1 MASNYVFKDNTE
13 LILNALA
20 SATAE
25 GAQKMADTAVE
36 SVQYQILYGYK
47 DPHGEDGH
55 TEIVDTGALFDSIK
69 GDVKRQSQNL
79 YTIIVGTN
87 QPYAVY
93 VHNGT
98 RNSDGTIKLKARRF
112 ITDGINKARGDME
125 DILRAEMK
133 NA

>member
-13 LILNALA
+13 LVLNALA
-20 SATAE
+20 SATKE
-25 GAQKMADTAVE
+25 GAQKMADCAVD

-47 DPHGEDGH
+47 DPHGDDGH

-79 YTIIVGTN
+79 YTITVGTDRE
-87 QPYAVY
+87 YAVY

-98 RNSDGTIKLKARRF
+98 RYLKARRF
-112 ITDGINKARGDME
+112 ITDGINRARGDMG
-125 DILRAEMK
+125 DILLDEMK

>member
-1 MASNYVFKDNTE
+1 MANNYVFKDNTE
-13 LILNALA
+13 LVLNALA
-20 SATAE
+20 SATKE

-69 GDVKRQSQNL
+69 GDVQRQSQNL
-79 YTIIVGTN
+79 YTITVGTDRK
-87 QPYAVY
+87 YAVY

-98 RNSDGTIKLKARRF
+98 RYLKARRF
-112 ITDGINKARGDME
+112 ITDGINRARGDME
-125 DILRAEMK
+125 DILRDEMK
-133 NA
+133 HA

>member
-25 GAQKMADTAVE
+25 GAQKMADCAVE

-69 GDVKRQSQNL
+69 GDVQRQSQNL
-79 YTIIVGTN
+79 YTITVGTDR
-87 QPYAVY
+87 PYAVY

-98 RNSDGTIKLKARRF
+98 RYLKARRF
-112 ITDGINKARGDME
+112 ITDGINRARGDME
-125 DILRAEMK
+125 DILRDEMK

>member
-1 MASNYVFKDNTE
+1 MANNYVFKDNTE
-13 LILNALA
+13 IVLNALA
-20 SATAE
+20 SATKE
-25 GAQKMADTAVE
+25 GAQKMADCAVD

-47 DPHGEDGH
+47 DPHGKDGH

-79 YTIIVGTN
+79 YTITVGTDR
-87 QPYAVY
+87 PYAVY

-98 RNSDGTIKLKARRF
+98 RYLKARRF
-112 ITDGINKARGDME
+112 ITDGINRARGDME
-125 DILRAEMK
+125 DILMDEMK

>member
-1 MASNYVFKDNTE
+1 MANNYVFKDNTE
-13 LILNALA
+13 LVLNALA
-20 SATAE
+20 SATQE

-47 DPHGEDGH
+47 DPHGKDGH
-55 TEIVDTGALFDSIK
+55 TEIVDTGALFASIK

-79 YTIIVGTN
+79 YTITVGTDR
-87 QPYAVY
+87 PYAVY

-98 RNSDGTIKLKARRF
+98 RYLKARRF
-112 ITDGINKARGDME
+112 ITDGINKAREDME
-125 DILRAEMK
+125 DILRNEMK

>member
-1 MASNYVFKDNTE
+1 MANNYVFKDNTE
-13 LILNALA
+13 LVLNALA
-20 SATAE
+20 SATQE

-36 SVQYQILYGYK
+36 AVQYQILYGYK
-47 DPHGEDGH
+47 DPHGKDGH

-79 YTIIVGTN
+79 YTITVGTDRK
-87 QPYAVY
+87 YAVY

-98 RNSDGTIKLKARRF
+98 RRLKARRF

-125 DILRAEMK
+125 DILRDEMK

>member
-13 LILNALA
+13 LVLNALA

-25 GAQKMADTAVE
+25 GAQKMADCAVD

-47 DPHGEDGH
+47 DPHGKDGH

-69 GDVKRQSQNL
+69 GDVRRQSQNL
-79 YTIIVGTN
+79 YTITVGTDR
-87 QPYAVY
+87 PYAVY

-98 RNSDGTIKLKARRF
+98 RYLKARRF
-112 ITDGINKARGDME
+112 ITDGINRARGDME
-125 DILRAEMK
+125 DILRNEMK

>member
-1 MASNYVFKDNTE
+1 MANNYVFKDNTE

-25 GAQKMADTAVE
+25 GAQKMADCAVE

-47 DPHGEDGH
+47 DPHGKDGH

-79 YTIIVGTN
+79 YTITVGTDRK
-87 QPYAVY
+87 YAVY

-98 RNSDGTIKLKARRF
+98 RYLKARRF
-112 ITDGINKARGDME
+112 ITDGINRARGDME
-125 DILRAEMK
+125 DILRDEMK

>member
-13 LILNALA
+13 LVLNALA
-20 SATAE
+20 SATKE
-25 GAQKMADTAVE
+25 GAQKMADCAVE

-47 DPHGEDGH
+47 DPHGKDGH

-79 YTIIVGTN
+79 YTITVGTDR
-87 QPYAVY
+87 PYAVY

-98 RNSDGTIKLKARRF
+98 RYLKARRF
-112 ITDGINKARGDME
+112 ITDGINRARGDME
-125 DILRAEMK
+125 DILRNEMK

>member
-13 LILNALA
+13 LILNALH
-20 SATAE
+20 SATKE
-25 GAQKMADTAVE
+25 GAQKMADCAVD

-47 DPHGEDGH
+47 DPHGDDGH

-69 GDVKRQSQNL
+69 GDVRRQSQNL
-79 YTIIVGTN
+79 YTITVGTDRK
-87 QPYAVY
+87 YAVY

-98 RNSDGTIKLKARRF
+98 RYLKARRF
-112 ITDGINKARGDME
+112 ITDGINRARGDME
-125 DILRAEMK
+125 DILRDEMK

>member
-13 LILNALA
+13 LVLNALA
-20 SATAE
+20 SSTKE
-25 GAQKMADTAVE
+25 GAQKMADCAVE
-36 SVQYQILYGYK
+36 SVQNQILYGYK
-47 DPHGEDGH
+47 DPHGKDGH

-79 YTIIVGTN
+79 YTITVGTDR
-87 QPYAVY
+87 PYAVY

-98 RNSDGTIKLKARRF
+98 RYLKARRF

-125 DILRAEMK
+125 DILRDEMK

>member
-1 MASNYVFKDNTE
+1 MANNYVFKDNTE
-13 LILNALA
+13 LVLNALA
-20 SATAE
+20 SATKE
-25 GAQKMADTAVE
+25 GAQKMSDCAVD

-47 DPHGEDGH
+47 DPHGKDGH

-79 YTIIVGTN
+79 YTITVGTDRK
-87 QPYAVY
+87 YAVY

-98 RNSDGTIKLKARRF
+98 RYLKARRF
-112 ITDGINKARGDME
+112 ITDGINRARGDME
-125 DILRAEMK
+125 DILRDEMK

>member
-1 MASNYVFKDNTE
+1 MANNYVFKDNTE

-25 GAQKMADTAVE
+25 GAQKMADCAVDA
-36 SVQYQILYGYK
+36 VQYQILYGYK
-47 DPHGEDGH
+47 DPHGKDRH

-79 YTIIVGTN
+79 YTITVGTDR
-87 QPYAVY
+87 PYAVY

-98 RNSDGTIKLKARRF
+98 RKLKARRF
-112 ITDGINKARGDME
+112 ITDGINKAMGDME
-125 DILRAEMK
+125 DILRNEMK

>member
-13 LILNALA
+13 LVLNALA
-20 SATAE
+20 SATKE
-25 GAQKMADTAVE
+25 GAQKMADCAVE

-47 DPHGEDGH
+47 DPHGKDGH

-79 YTIIVGTN
+79 YTITVGTDR
-87 QPYAVY
+87 PYAVY

-98 RNSDGTIKLKARRF
+98 RYLKARRF
-112 ITDGINKARGDME
+112 ITDGINRARGDME
-125 DILRAEMK
+125 DILRNEMK
-133 NA
+133 ND

>member
-1 MASNYVFKDNTE
+1 MANNYVFKDNTE
-13 LILNALA
+13 LVLNALA
-20 SATAE
+20 SATKE
-25 GAQKMADTAVE
+25 GAQKMADCAVD

-47 DPHGEDGH
+47 DPHGKDGH

-79 YTIIVGTN
+79 YTITVGTDRD
-87 QPYAVY
+87 YAVY

-98 RNSDGTIKLKARRF
+98 RHLKARRF
-112 ITDGINKARGDME
+112 ITDGINRARGDME
-125 DILRAEMK
+125 DILRDEMK

>member
-20 SATAE
+20 SATKE
-25 GAQKMADTAVE
+25 GAQKMADCAAD

-47 DPHGEDGH
+47 DPHGKDGH

-79 YTIIVGTN
+79 YTITVGTDR
-87 QPYAVY
+87 PYAVY

-98 RNSDGTIKLKARRF
+98 RYLKARRF
-112 ITDGINKARGDME
+112 ITDGLNRARGDME
-125 DILRAEMK
+125 DILRDEMK

>member
-25 GAQKMADTAVE
+25 GAKKMADTAVE

-69 GDVKRQSQNL
+69 GDVERQSQNL
-79 YTIIVGTN
+79 YTITVGTDR
-87 QPYAVY
+87 PYAVY

-98 RNSDGTIKLKARRF
+98 RYLKARRF
-112 ITDGINKARGDME
+112 ITDGINRARGDME
-125 DILRAEMK
+125 NILRDEMK

>member
-1 MASNYVFKDNTE
+1 MMANNNYVFKDNTE
-13 LILNALA
+13 LVLNALA
-20 SATAE
+20 SATKE
-25 GAQKMADTAVE
+25 GAQKMADCAVD

-47 DPHGEDGH
+47 DPHGKDGH

-79 YTIIVGTN
+79 YTITVGTDRD
-87 QPYAVY
+87 YAVY

-98 RNSDGTIKLKARRF
+98 RYLKARRF
-112 ITDGINKARGDME
+112 ITDGINRVRGDME
-125 DILRAEMK
+125 DILRDEMK

>member
-1 MASNYVFKDNTE
+1 MANNYVFKDNTE
-13 LILNALA
+13 LVLNALA
-20 SATAE
+20 SATKE
-25 GAQKMADTAVE
+25 GAQKMADCAVD

-47 DPHGEDGH
+47 DPHGKDGH

-79 YTIIVGTN
+79 YTITVGTDRK
-87 QPYAVY
+87 YAVY

-98 RNSDGTIKLKARRF
+98 RRLKARRF
-112 ITDGINKARGDME
+112 ITDGINRARGDME
-125 DILRAEMK
+125 DILRDEMK

>member
-1 MASNYVFKDNTE
+1 MANNYVFKDNTE
-13 LILNALA
+13 LVLNALA
-20 SATAE
+20 GATKE

-79 YTIIVGTN
+79 YTITVGTDR
-87 QPYAVY
+87 PYAVY

-98 RNSDGTIKLKARRF
+98 RYLKARRF
-112 ITDGINKARGDME
+112 ITDGINRARGDME
-125 DILRAEMK
+125 DILRDEMK

>member
-79 YTIIVGTN
+79 YTITVGTDLD
-87 QPYAVY
+87 YAVY

-98 RNSDGTIKLKARRF
+98 RYLKARRF
-112 ITDGINKARGDME
+112 ITDGINRARGDME
-125 DILRAEMK
+125 DILRDEMK

>member
-1 MASNYVFKDNTE
+1 MANNYVFKDNTE
-13 LILNALA
+13 LVLNALA
-20 SATAE
+20 SATKE

-69 GDVKRQSQNL
+69 GDVQRQSQNL
-79 YTIIVGTN
+79 YTITVGTDRK
-87 QPYAVY
+87 YAVY

-98 RNSDGTIKLKARRF
+98 RYLKARRF
-112 ITDGINKARGDME
+112 ITDGINRARGDME
-125 DILRAEMK
+125 DILRDEMK

>member
-20 SATAE
+20 SATKE
-25 GAQKMADTAVE
+25 GAQKMADCAVD

-47 DPHGEDGH
+47 DPHGKDGH

-79 YTIIVGTN
+79 YTITVGTDR
-87 QPYAVY
+87 PYAVY

-98 RNSDGTIKLKARRF
+98 RYLKARRF
-112 ITDGINKARGDME
+112 ITDGINRARGDME
-125 DILRAEMK
+125 DILRYEMK
-133 NA
+133 ND

>member
-20 SATAE
+20 SATKE
-25 GAQKMADTAVE
+25 GAQKMADCAVD

-47 DPHGEDGH
+47 DPHGKDGH

-79 YTIIVGTN
+79 YTITVGTDR
-87 QPYAVY
+87 PYAVY

-98 RNSDGTIKLKARRF
+98 RYLKARRF
-112 ITDGINKARGDME
+112 ITDGINRARGDME
-125 DILRAEMK
+125 DILRDEMK

>member
-13 LILNALA
+13 LVLNALA
-20 SATAE
+20 SATKE
-25 GAQKMADTAVE
+25 GAQKMADCAVD

-47 DPHGEDGH
+47 DPHGKDGH

-79 YTIIVGTN
+79 YTITVGTDR
-87 QPYAVY
+87 PYAVY

-98 RNSDGTIKLKARRF
+98 RYLKARRF
-112 ITDGINKARGDME
+112 ITDGINRARGDME
-125 DILRAEMK
+125 DILREEMK

>member
-1 MASNYVFKDNTE
+1 MANNYVFKDNTE

-20 SATAE
+20 SATAD
-25 GAQKMADTAVE
+25 GAKKMADCAVD

-47 DPHGEDGH
+47 DPHGKDGH
-55 TEIVDTGALFDSIK
+55 TEIVDTGALFDSVK

-79 YTIIVGTN
+79 YTITVGTDR
-87 QPYAVY
+87 PYAVY

-98 RNSDGTIKLKARRF
+98 RYLKARRF
-112 ITDGINKARGDME
+112 ITDGINRARGDME
-125 DILRAEMK
+125 DILRDEMK

>member
-13 LILNALA
+13 LVLNALA
-20 SATAE
+20 SATKE
-25 GAQKMADTAVE
+25 GAQKMADCAVE

-47 DPHGEDGH
+47 DPHGKDGH

-79 YTIIVGTN
+79 YTITVGTDR
-87 QPYAVY
+87 PYAVY

-98 RNSDGTIKLKARRF
+98 RYLKARRF
-112 ITDGINKARGDME
+112 ITDGINRARGDME
-125 DILRAEMK
+125 DILREEMK

>member
-1 MASNYVFKDNTE
+1 MANNYVFKDNTE
-13 LILNALA
+13 LVLNALA
-20 SATAE
+20 SATKD
-25 GAQKMADTAVE
+25 GAQKMADCAVE

-47 DPHGEDGH
+47 DPHGKDGH

-79 YTIIVGTN
+79 YTITVGTDR
-87 QPYAVY
+87 PYAVY

-98 RNSDGTIKLKARRF
+98 RYLKARRF
-112 ITDGINKARGDME
+112 ITDGINRARGDME
-125 DILRAEMK
+125 DILREEMK

>member
-69 GDVKRQSQNL
+69 GDVQRQSQNL
-79 YTIIVGTN
+79 YTITVGTDRK
-87 QPYAVY
+87 YAVY

-98 RNSDGTIKLKARRF
+98 RYLKARRF
-112 ITDGINKARGDME
+112 ITDGINRARGDME
-125 DILRAEMK
+125 DILRSEMK

>member
-79 YTIIVGTN
+79 YTITVGTDRD
-87 QPYAVY
+87 YAVY

-98 RNSDGTIKLKARRF
+98 RHLKARRF
-112 ITDGINKARGDME
+112 ITDGINRARGDME
-125 DILRAEMK
+125 DILRDELK

>member
-1 MASNYVFKDNTE
+1 MANNNYVFKDNTE
-13 LILNALA
+13 LVLNALH
-20 SATAE
+20 SATKE
-25 GAQKMADTAVE
+25 GAQKMADCAVD

-47 DPHGEDGH
+47 DPHGKDGH

-79 YTIIVGTN
+79 YTITVGTDRD
-87 QPYAVY
+87 YAVY

-98 RNSDGTIKLKARRF
+98 RYLKARRF
-112 ITDGINKARGDME
+112 ITDGINRARGDME
-125 DILRAEMK
+125 DILRDEMK